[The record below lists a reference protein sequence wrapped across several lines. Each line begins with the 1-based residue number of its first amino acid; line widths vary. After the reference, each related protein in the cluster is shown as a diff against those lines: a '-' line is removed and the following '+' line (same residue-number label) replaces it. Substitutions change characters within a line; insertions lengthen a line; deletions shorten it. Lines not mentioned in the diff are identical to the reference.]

1 MEAEQS
7 QTTSFV
13 SRDHGSSQMTEAVP
27 GGVPWG
33 NERGSNLKENAISSQ
48 SPLEHEFDSRDLYN
62 NTSMVEVDGDLQSE
76 LIPSM
81 AGPYLETDRAG
92 MNPLTTSPTKISLSK
107 DRFLHEQKERFAA
120 TSAGEASLHELQLKK
135 NLDRGTVSLSQRLKA
150 LASLAE
156 LAVDVAESEKWG
168 ELAQKSSG
176 ISSVTSSKYL
186 KESPRGVRSYRT
198 PERMNWTKQESIYQN
213 FLDHERSYESVQK
226 YEREKASERGE
237 CARERKCGERKS
249 LRDSKNDGET
259 RISSD
264 IRPNEEKVAELHHR
278 YGASPAAILL
288 LDPEPGNLV
297 RGLLED
303 SVGERT
309 GGQGLGEQANC
320 QKVNVVS
327 EVEGVETDL
336 QHAIEKD
343 RRNINKKEK
352 TCVAEELQSFVDTA
366 NSPIIDAK
374 GLASHH
380 STQNPSTQDTHKEDQ
395 EDLIREPLFSSLRE
409 EGRRD
414 ALGGLTNR
422 SIQSSSSSKPRQKS
436 SGPVL
441 FSDRSKVTSLMPDR
455 GASVPHKLRSTVMA
469 NRPLPPEADPY
480 ETDAFEPRRTPTYKT
495 PGTGARPNTARLNGR
510 KEMQLKGKFGEFQA
524 QKEAFE
530 SQFFRIAPMDLSEI

>member
-1 MEAEQS
+1 
-7 QTTSFV
+7 
-13 SRDHGSSQMTEAVP
+13 MTEAVP
-27 GGVPWG
+27 RGERWG
-33 NERGSNLKENAISSQ
+33 NERGNNLKENAILSQ
-48 SPLEHEFDSRDLYN
+48 SPLDHEYDSRDLYI

-76 LIPSM
+76 RIPSM

-92 MNPLTTSPTKISLSK
+92 MNPLTTPPTKISLSK

-168 ELAQKSSG
+168 EFAPKSSG

-186 KESPRGVRSYRT
+186 KESPRGVRSYGT

-237 CARERKCGERKS
+237 CAREEKYGERNS
-249 LRDSKNDGET
+249 VSDRKNDGET
-259 RISSD
+259 RIWAGIGSW
-264 IRPNEEKVAELHHR
+264 PAP
-278 YGASPAAILL
+278 GSPARPTVLL

-303 SVGERT
+303 SVGERK
-309 GGQGLGEQANC
+309 GGLGSGEQAKC

-327 EVEGVETDL
+327 EAEGVETDL
-336 QHAIEKD
+336 QHAIDKD

-352 TCVAEELQSFVDTA
+352 TCEAEELQSFIDTA
-366 NSPIIDAK
+366 NTPIIGAK
-374 GLASHH
+374 GLVSHH
-380 STQNPSTQDTHKEDQ
+380 STQNPCSRQDTHKEDTHKEDQ
-395 EDLIREPLFSSLRE
+395 DDLIREPLFSSLRE

-480 ETDAFEPRRTPTYKT
+480 ETDAFEPRRAPTYKT
-495 PGTGARPNTARLNGR
+495 PGTGARPITARLTGR
-510 KEMQLKGKFGEFQA
+510 KEMHVKGKFGEFQA